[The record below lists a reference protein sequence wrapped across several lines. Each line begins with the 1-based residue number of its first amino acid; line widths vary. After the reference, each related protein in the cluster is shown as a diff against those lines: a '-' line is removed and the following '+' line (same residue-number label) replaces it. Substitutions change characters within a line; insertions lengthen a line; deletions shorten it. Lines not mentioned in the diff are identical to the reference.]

1 MTKLTTFVIIDVLKG
16 DDPMKKKECWKVVFK
31 GDGMP
36 AETTRYGSHEEAVAA
51 ARRDAEE
58 IAGSIG
64 GRISDYGDEL
74 VVYTPGSEAAR
85 WEIYR

>member
-1 MTKLTTFVIIDVLKG
+1 
-16 DDPMKKKECWKVVFK
+16 MKKKECWKVEFK

-36 AETTRYGSHEEAVAA
+36 AETTRYGSHDEAVAA
-51 ARRDAEE
+51 AKREAEE
-58 IAGSIG
+58 IAGMVG

-74 VVYTPGSEAAR
+74 VVYTSGSEAAR